1 VSRGGGEPARE
12 LFGSRIG
19 FVLAAVG
26 SAVGLGNMWRFPYM
40 TASNGGAAFVVLYVG
55 MTLAIG
61 VPVMLAEFAVGR
73 RTRGSPLEALRAVGG
88 RGWTPVAVLLVLTPA
103 LILAYLSVVAG
114 WTMEYAATALLHG
127 FGGDPAARFREVAA
141 GPGAV
146 GFHLLSIGLT
156 VAIVVGGVRGGIERA
171 SLVLMPLLFALL
183 VGLAVWAAT
192 LPGSAAGY
200 RFYLSPSL
208 DALLGPGAVQSAAS
222 QAFYS
227 LSVGMGIM
235 VTYASYLSGDED
247 LGHDALAVSLS
258 DFGVAFVGGLVVF
271 PVVFALGL
279 SSEIGESAVGTLFI
293 ALPGAFQQM
302 GGAGRAVGVLF
313 FLALTVAA
321 LTSAVSLLEV
331 VTASAIDRWGW
342 TRRRAVLAAGLA
354 VGAVG
359 VAPALSTDVLSMLD
373 QLVAEL
379 FVVVGTFA
387 MVALV
392 GWRMEAPAEELLRGA
407 SERFERLVPAVL
419 FLLRWVLPFAVGAV
433 VLLSLWETWLLF
445 G

>member
-1 VSRGGGEPARE
+1 MSPGGGAARE
-12 LFGSRIG
+12 LFGSRAG

-73 RTRGSPLEALRAVGG
+73 RTRGSPLPALRDVGG
-88 RGWTPVAVLLVLTPA
+88 RGWTPVAVLLVVTPA

-114 WTMEYAATALLHG
+114 WTLAYAGTAVVDG
-127 FGGDPAARFREVAA
+127 FGGDPAARFASTA
-141 GPGAV
+141 SGGGAV
-146 GFHLLSIGLT
+146 ALHLLSMALT
-156 VAIVVGGVRGGIERA
+156 VGVVLGGVRAGIERA
-171 SLVLMPLLFALL
+171 SLVLMPLLFVLL
-183 VGLAVWAAT
+183 AGLAVWAAT
-192 LPGSAAGY
+192 LPGADAGY
-200 RFYLSPSL
+200 RFYLAPSL
-208 DALLGPGAVQSAAS
+208 DALLEPAAIQSAAS

-235 VTYASYLSGDED
+235 VTYASYLAGDED
-247 LGHDALAVSLS
+247 LGRDALTISLA
-258 DFGVAFVGGLVVF
+258 DFGVAFTGGLVVF

-279 SSEIGESAVGTLFI
+279 ASEVGESAVGTLFI

-302 GGAGRAVGVLF
+302 GGAGRAVGGLF
-313 FLALTVAA
+313 FVALAVAA

-331 VTASAIDRWGW
+331 VAASAIDRWGW
-342 TRRRAVLAAGLA
+342 TRRRAVLAAGIA
-354 VGAVG
+354 VAAVG
-359 VAPALSTDVLSMLD
+359 VAPALSTEVLSLLD

-379 FVVVGTFA
+379 FVVLGTFA
-387 MVALV
+387 IVLLV

-407 SERFERLVPAVL
+407 SGPFRRLVPAVL
-419 FLLRWVLPFAVGAV
+419 FVVRWILPLAVGAV
-433 VLLSLWETWLLF
+433 VLLSLRETWLLF
-445 G
+445 